1 MKEKSLTTKYALI
14 QLENNKFLEIP
25 CIGIDCMLE
34 VEHDILEIYTNV
46 FFKVEQ
52 VEDNLYS
59 LIILL

>member
-1 MKEKSLTTKYALI
+1 MREKKITTQYVLK
-14 QLENNKFLEIP
+14 QLEKYNFIEIP
-25 CIGIDCMLE
+25 AICIDCMLE
-34 VEHDILEIYTNV
+34 VEHDVLEIYTSV

>member
-1 MKEKSLTTKYALI
+1 MKEKRLTTKYVLK
-14 QLENNKFLEIP
+14 QLENNKFFEIP
-25 CIGIDCMLE
+25 AICIDCMLE
-34 VEHDILEIYTNV
+34 LEHDILEIYTNA